1 MPLNKI
7 RKNSCINRIFLPKFW
22 AQIVVAAYIR
32 DKLLSAAVNWLVF
45 TINSIKAVFNRS
57 LHRSLHHAIKENSQG
72 KLPTVPLPFISCTCT
87 ACLAMWLLRSCL
99 ATSFSPIDGLHMYL
113 HTAMSP
119 EEGSKQFHV
128 LGPDFTLQM
137 SEVT

>member
-7 RKNSCINRIFLPKFW
+7 RKNSCINHIFLPKFW

-45 TINSIKAVFNRS
+45 TRNNIKAVFNRS
-57 LHRSLHHAIKENSQG
+57 LHRSLHHAIRENSQG
-72 KLPTVPLPFISCTCT
+72 KLPTVPLPFISRTCT

-99 ATSFSPIDGLHMYL
+99 ATSFLRSMAYICIYILRCLPRKEVN
-113 HTAMSP
+113 S
-119 EEGSKQFHV
+119 
-128 LGPDFTLQM
+128 FTCLAQT
-137 SEVT
+137 SLCK